1 MKIFSF
7 HYITIVYSL
16 VSIFGSSGWA
26 AEVERKRAF
35 PLLRTNAY
43 TSIQTNADESTTDK
57 SYFWN
62 RLLSQSYSLSYA
74 YGNVQMSSSNK
85 EKWPECIDK
94 KFACGECKDLIE
106 KENNPAITIVEILG
120 EHDPATYDLRMDRV
134 RVFCNEET
142 NAVTVVPYVG

>member
-1 MKIFSF
+1 MKMFSF
-7 HYITIVYSL
+7 PYITIIYNL
-16 VSIFGSSGWA
+16 VSMFGSSGWA

-35 PLLRTNAY
+35 PLRANRYASIRTD
-43 TSIQTNADESTTDK
+43 ADESMSDK

-74 YGNVQMSSSNK
+74 YGSVQISSSNK

-94 KFACGECKDLIE
+94 KLTCGECKDLIE
-106 KENNPAITIVEILG
+106 KENNPAIARVEILG
-120 EHDPATYDLRMDRV
+120 EHDPATYDLRLDRV
-134 RVFCNEET
+134 RIFCNKET